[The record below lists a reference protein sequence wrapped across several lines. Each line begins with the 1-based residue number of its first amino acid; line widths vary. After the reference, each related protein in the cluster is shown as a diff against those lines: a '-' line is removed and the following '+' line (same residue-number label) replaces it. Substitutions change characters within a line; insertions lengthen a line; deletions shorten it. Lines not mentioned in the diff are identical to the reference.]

1 MAYNSDG
8 YIMIDFTEVDFRR
21 TNQTID
27 GLYKR
32 CVDVIGTNKFIL
44 VINANGRTPLPAT
57 CSFTN
62 NQYVIDTCIYMFA
75 ISSNDNL
82 FIRRNDVPASDIIDD
97 SSVSV
102 DKTWSSNK
110 IDNELD
116 GKADASA
123 LADYQPKLTAGTNIT
138 IDENN
143 VISSTGG
150 AVIDDS
156 VIVNNKVW
164 SSLNTVE
171 KLAPIDTIVSSP
183 AEFKTSLALPLVECE
198 TSFSTSESG
207 SGDKTPSN
215 PYTLNGVDDVTITAN
230 GNDVFIDFGG
240 TRYGG
245 RVDVVNKKLSIT
257 YAKYILDGSV
267 EPDTVNFRPQA
278 NSVGCYWN
286 DLFTFNPPPN
296 INTPANVISD
306 KLATVSYGEWYSN
319 DIDSIAFYKP
329 TTIYRLCVRIKD
341 ITLTTKQAICD
352 YLARNPITIVYEM
365 EEPIEISISD
375 IPTLST
381 IIGNNSFASDTG
393 SLTVSYKALPT
404 DLL

>member
-97 SSVSV
+97 SSISV

-123 LADYQPKLTAGTNIT
+123 LADYQPLLTAVSPVSIDENDNISVDLSGKQDTLTAGDNIT
-138 IDENN
+138 IINN
-143 VISSTGG
+143 VISAKGIKTFTYTG
-150 AVIDDS
+150 
-156 VIVNNKVW
+156 
-164 SSLNTVE
+164 
-171 KLAPIDTIVSSP
+171 
-183 AEFKTSLALPLVECE
+183 
-198 TSFSTSESG
+198 
-207 SGDKTPSN
+207 
-215 PYTLNGVDDVTITAN
+215 NGTD
-230 GNDVFIDFGG
+230 
-240 TRYGG
+240 
-245 RVDVVNKKLSIT
+245 
-257 YAKYILDGSV
+257 
-267 EPDTVNFRPQA
+267 
-278 NSVGCYWN
+278 
-286 DLFTFNPPPN
+286 
-296 INTPANVISD
+296 
-306 KLATVSYGEWYSN
+306 
-319 DIDSIAFYKP
+319 
-329 TTIYRLCVRIKD
+329 
-341 ITLTTKQAICD
+341 
-352 YLARNPITIVYEM
+352 NPITITFPSKPTIVLQIYGYVLGYANY
-365 EEPIEISISD
+365 SD
-375 IPTLST
+375 IFLNGSEASCLNIMSAGSYTSNTTRSLHLNWTSDTTLEITGENAQRALNS
-381 IIGNNSFASDTG
+381 NNSVY
-393 SLTVSYKALPT
+393 TVYYI
-404 DLL
+404 

>member
-97 SSVSV
+97 SSISV

-110 IDNELD
+110 IDAELD
-116 GKADASA
+116 GKADTSA
-123 LADYQPKLTAGTNIT
+123 LEDYQPLLTAGTNIT

-156 VIVNNKVW
+156 VMVNNKVW

-171 KLAPIDTIVSSP
+171 MLAPIDTVVGSP
-183 AEFKTSLALPLVECE
+183 ATFKTSLALPVVACS
-198 TSFSTSESG
+198 TSFTATQEGTGTPSTSN
-207 SGDKTPSN
+207 KRN
-215 PYTLNGVDDVTITAN
+215 IVGVDDITMTVN
-230 GNDVFIDFGG
+230 GNDVVIDLDGTKFGG
-240 TRYGG
+240 Y
-245 RVDVVNKKLSIT
+245 VDVANKLIHITDEYADSIG
-257 YAKYILDGSV
+257 I
-267 EPDTVNFRPQA
+267 
-278 NSVGCYWN
+278 
-286 DLFTFNPPPN
+286 
-296 INTPANVISD
+296 TPKD
-306 KLATVSYGEWYSN
+306 YSYGSGSIQFQNMMQHSN
-319 DIDSIAFYKP
+319 MRPRYICNMSTFITSETSDIWCGVNNTTVYWIGILNSLSMTLEEFKTWISNNPLQVVYKL
-329 TTIYRLCVRIKD
+329 RESDQFD
-341 ITLTTKQAICD
+341 I
-352 YLARNPITIVYEM
+352 PI
-365 EEPIEISISD
+365 D
-375 IPTLST
+375 IPTIST
-381 IIGNNSFASDTG
+381 LIGNNSFASDTG
-393 SLTVSYKALPT
+393 AITVSYKALPI

>member
-21 TNQTID
+21 TNQTIE

-97 SSVSV
+97 SSISV

-110 IDNELD
+110 IDSELD
-116 GKADASA
+116 TKADASA
-123 LADYQPKLTAGTNIT
+123 LADYQPLLTPGINIT

-171 KLAPIDTIVSSP
+171 MLAPIDTIINNP
-183 AEFKTSLALPLVECE
+183 AVFNTSLELPLVEC
-198 TSFSTSESG
+198 STRFAATQEG
-207 SGDKTPSN
+207 TGDPAPDN
-215 PYTLNGVDDVTITAN
+215 VRNIIGVDDITLTVN
-230 GNDVFIDFGG
+230 GNDVVIDLDGS
-240 TRYGG
+240 RYGG
-245 RVDVVNKKLSIT
+245 YLDVVNKKLIIEYVSAT
-257 YAKYILDGSV
+257 YDGSDD
-267 EPDTVNFRPQA
+267 ENWLGYTAGNGWQI
-278 NSVGCYWN
+278 S
-286 DLFTFNPPPN
+286 
-296 INTPANVISD
+296 PANMKTGTFAGDTNVMCNILKKQNVNNTLGVRIGYNNAIIQLCQLNNILEEVSLNGLKSWLSD
-306 KLATVSYGEWYSN
+306 NNLEVSYPLST
-319 DIDSIAFYKP
+319 S
-329 TTIYRLCVRIKD
+329 
-341 ITLTTKQAICD
+341 
-352 YLARNPITIVYEM
+352 
-365 EEPIEISISD
+365 IEISLSD
-375 IPTLST
+375 IPTILT
-381 IIGNNSFASDTG
+381 AIGANSIESNTG
-393 SLTVSYKALPT
+393 NIKVSYRHLPI
-404 DLL
+404 DLI

>member
-21 TNQTID
+21 TNQTIE

-97 SSVSV
+97 NSISV

-110 IDNELD
+110 INTELE
-116 GKADASA
+116 GKADTSA
-123 LADYQPKLTAGTNIT
+123 LADYQPLLTAGTNIT

-171 KLAPIDTIVSSP
+171 MLAPIDTVVGSP
-183 AEFKTSLALPLVECE
+183 ATFKTSLELPVVTCS
-198 TSFSTSESG
+198 TSFISSQEGT
-207 SGDKTPSN
+207 GDPSISN
-215 PYTLNGVDDVTITAN
+215 VRPIIGVDDVTLTVN
-230 GNDVFIDFGG
+230 GNDIVIDLDG
-240 TRYGG
+240 TRASGTL
-245 RVDVVNKKLSIT
+245 DIKNKKLIITTVIHVFNGVNENWVNYNPTIGCYIEMFDMKVGTSQQGKCNYLSLTEPISRLSIRLGANNNYIYCNHVRDSIT
-257 YAKYILDGSV
+257 GVTDLDSWKSYLNTNNLQV
-267 EPDTVNFRPQA
+267 EYPLST
-278 NSVGCYWN
+278 
-286 DLFTFNPPPN
+286 
-296 INTPANVISD
+296 
-306 KLATVSYGEWYSN
+306 
-319 DIDSIAFYKP
+319 
-329 TTIYRLCVRIKD
+329 
-341 ITLTTKQAICD
+341 
-352 YLARNPITIVYEM
+352 
-365 EEPIEISISD
+365 PIEILLAD
-375 IPTLST
+375 IPILST

-393 SLTVSYKALPT
+393 AVTVSYKALPI

>member
-21 TNQTID
+21 TNQTIE

-97 SSVSV
+97 SSISV

-110 IDNELD
+110 IDTELD
-116 GKADASA
+116 TKADTSA
-123 LADYQPKLTAGTNIT
+123 LAEYQPLLTAGTNIN

-156 VIVNNKVW
+156 IIVNNKVW

-171 KLAPIDTIVSSP
+171 QLAPIDTIINNPV
-183 AEFKTSLALPLVECE
+183 EFNTSLALPLIACKVSISATQE
-198 TSFSTSESG
+198 G
-207 SGDKTPSN
+207 SGDPNPIDNIRNIHGFSEVNVTANNVVHNIQLGEEVYGGSYNSVTGDKKKTINSKL
-215 PYTLNGVDDVTITAN
+215 YNGSENWTQVTISGNKYFQYRREEIPSGAN
-230 GNDVFIDFGG
+230 FISNMIKKSGAGSANYIGYIGG
-240 TRYGG
+240 SF
-245 RVDVVNKKLSIT
+245 VNVRFTEGTTLEEFKSI
-257 YAKYILDGSV
+257 L
-267 EPDTVNFRPQA
+267 
-278 NSVGCYWN
+278 
-286 DLFTFNPPPN
+286 
-296 INTPANVISD
+296 
-306 KLATVSYGEWYSN
+306 SN
-319 DIDSIAFYKP
+319 DN
-329 TTIYRLCVRIKD
+329 L
-341 ITLTTKQAICD
+341 Q
-352 YLARNPITIVYEM
+352 IVYDM
-365 EEPIEISISD
+365 TEPIESNIGATPIS
-375 IPTLST
+375 TN
-381 IIGNNSFASDTG
+381 IGNNTITTDG
-393 SLTVSYKALPT
+393 DILTVSYRHLPI
-404 DLL
+404 DLI

>member
-97 SSVSV
+97 DSVSV
-102 DKTWSSNK
+102 DQTWSSNK
-110 IDNELD
+110 IDTELD
-116 GKADASA
+116 GKAVI
-123 LADYQPKLTAGTNIT
+123 ADN
-138 IDENN
+138 
-143 VISSTGG
+143 
-150 AVIDDS
+150 

-171 KLAPIDTIVSSP
+171 MLAPIDTIINNPVT
-183 AEFKTSLALPLVECE
+183 FNTSLSLPIVTCNV
-198 TSFSTSESG
+198 SFIASQSG
-207 SGDKTPSN
+207 SGTPSHTN
-215 PYTLNGVDDVTITAN
+215 PRSMIGVSLLDVVVNGSTICESL
-230 GNDVFIDFGG
+230 GN
-240 TRYGG
+240 TYYGG
-245 RVDVVNKKLSIT
+245 VLGVVSGKLFITRQLIDLGSLTYTARGNSVFTSSKLTDAPEVKFDILCSEYEVKQVNSLEILSYDMVISSVPSYNKKI
-257 YAKYILDGSV
+257 IMIR
-267 EPDTVNFRPQA
+267 DTDHA
-278 NSVGCYWN
+278 N
-286 DLFTFNPPPN
+286 DDATTFKTAMNG
-296 INTPANVISD
+296 IQLVY
-306 KLATVSYGEWYSN
+306 KLAT
-319 DIDSIAFYKP
+319 
-329 TTIYRLCVRIKD
+329 
-341 ITLTTKQAICD
+341 
-352 YLARNPITIVYEM
+352 
-365 EEPIEISISD
+365 PIEVQLT
-375 IPTLST
+375 PTQLST
-381 IIGNNSFASDTG
+381 IIGNNTISSDKG
-393 SLTVSYKALPT
+393 SLTVSYKALPI

>member
-97 SSVSV
+97 NSISV
-102 DKTWSSNK
+102 DKTWSSIK
-110 IDNELD
+110 INTELES
-116 GKADASA
+116 KADTSA
-123 LADYQPKLTAGTNIT
+123 LADYQPLLTAGTNIN

-171 KLAPIDTIVSSP
+171 MLAPINTVIGDP
-183 AEFKTSLALPLVECE
+183 ATFNTSLALPVVEYR
-198 TSFSTSESG
+198 THYSATQSG
-207 SGDKTPSN
+207 SGDPTPYNVRTIIPTSEAILNANGVLINIPLGSANYYRGTIDNNGNIYDDYFVYSINSSN
-215 PYTLNGVDDVTITAN
+215 IMQNNNNINVFGVSMASGISSEGYIVAMCNRYTAREYTTAATMLNFTIDGYAGTFNGVQGRYIKWKDERFSTLSDMQNYVSDNPIIVVAKRHTPYIYQTTPYT
-230 GNDVFIDFGG
+230 
-240 TRYGG
+240 
-245 RVDVVNKKLSIT
+245 
-257 YAKYILDGSV
+257 
-267 EPDTVNFRPQA
+267 
-278 NSVGCYWN
+278 
-286 DLFTFNPPPN
+286 N
-296 INTPANVISD
+296 INTINGSNVFSSD
-306 KLATVSYGEWYSN
+306 YGAVK
-319 DIDSIAFYKP
+319 I
-329 TTIYRLCVRIKD
+329 
-341 ITLTTKQAICD
+341 
-352 YLARNPITIVYEM
+352 
-365 EEPIEISISD
+365 
-375 IPTLST
+375 
-381 IIGNNSFASDTG
+381 
-393 SLTVSYKALPT
+393 SYKALPI

>member
-97 SSVSV
+97 SSISV

-116 GKADASA
+116 GKADTSS
-123 LADYQPKLTAGTNIT
+123 LADYQPLLTAGTNIT

-150 AVIDDS
+150 AVIDDNI
-156 VIVNNKVW
+156 IVNNKVW

-171 KLAPIDTIVSSP
+171 MLAPVDTVVGIP
-183 AEFKTSLALPLVECE
+183 ATFKTSLALPVVACK
-198 TSFSTSESG
+198 TSFTATQEAETPTPETPLTINAVDEIILSINGNNVICDLGGSYYGGNIDIVSGKLTLLYELTQLPAINYKSATPGVFLTSNIDGCKIGREGNKTIILADKFIAINTTPAG
-207 SGDKTPSN
+207 SAIDNSICINTGNSRAMIKITSHASD
-215 PYTLNGVDDVTITAN
+215 TIT
-230 GNDVFIDFGG
+230 
-240 TRYGG
+240 
-245 RVDVVNKKLSIT
+245 
-257 YAKYILDGSV
+257 
-267 EPDTVNFRPQA
+267 E
-278 NSVGCYWN
+278 
-286 DLFTFNPPPN
+286 
-296 INTPANVISD
+296 INN
-306 KLATVSYGEWYSN
+306 
-319 DIDSIAFYKP
+319 
-329 TTIYRLCVRIKD
+329 
-341 ITLTTKQAICD
+341 
-352 YLARNPITIVYEM
+352 YLGIINAVYEL
-365 EEPIEISISD
+365 ETPIEISLTDMPI
-375 IPTLST
+375 IRTQ
-381 IIGNNSFASDTG
+381 IGNNSIASDSG
-393 SLTVSYKALPT
+393 AVTVSYKALPI